1 MKNDLRVTLTQRLLK
16 EGLLRCLRDKPLS
29 KITVADLCRE
39 SGVNR
44 GTFYNHY
51 ATPEDIVRDIAWEY
65 ASMIR
70 QIYEE
75 NRSSGG
81 DKALVA
87 CLTMLAGQRDELKI
101 LFSENA
107 ENVLAGCGL
116 EIVHDLLRRQN
127 SMKPD
132 AAEDQRFA
140 GDDFLRMIIT
150 SSATFGLILI
160 WISQDIPKTPEE
172 IAALL
177 REMFPQDAF

>member
-1 MKNDLRVTLTQRLLK
+1 MKSDLRVTLTRRLLK
-16 EGLLRCLRDKPLS
+16 EGLLRCLQDKPLS

-39 SGVNR
+39 SGVHR

-51 ATPEDIVRDIAWEY
+51 ETPSDILRDVAWEY
-65 ASMIR
+65 ASR
-70 QIYEE
+70 LQAIYEG
-75 NRSSGG
+75 NRSLGG

-107 ENVLAGCGL
+107 ENNLAGCGL

-127 SMKPD
+127 STKPD
-132 AAEDQRFA
+132 AVEVQRFD

-160 WISQDIPKTPEE
+160 WISQDVPKTPEE

-177 REMFPQDAF
+177 RETITPKAF

>member
-1 MKNDLRVTLTQRLLK
+1 MKSDLRVTLTRRLLK

-65 ASMIR
+65 ASGL
-70 QIYEE
+70 QAIYRE
-75 NRSSGG
+75 NRSAGG
-81 DKALVA
+81 DRALVA
-87 CLTMLAGQRDELKI
+87 CLTMLAGQRDVLKI

-107 ENVLAGCGL
+107 ENILAGCGL

-127 SMKPD
+127 STKPD
-132 AAEDQRFA
+132 AAEVQRFA

-160 WISQDIPKTPEE
+160 WISQDILKTPEE

-177 REMFPQDAF
+177 RETITQDAF